1 VSIRVD
7 DADVFCRE
15 NGCMRIYLTAKSPL
29 TGCYVLTR
37 TSEESNYQVYED
49 LKYFNYFEEEFSDTL
64 LYIDYIIES
73 GIKYKYA
80 FQY

>member
-1 VSIRVD
+1 MQVD
-7 DADVFCRE
+7 DSSSYCTE
-15 NGCMRIYLTAKSPL
+15 NGCIRVYLTAKNSL

-37 TSEESNYQVYED
+37 TSEASNYQVYED
-49 LKYFNYFEEEFSDTL
+49 LRYFNYFEEEFNNTL
-64 LYIDYIIES
+64 LYTDFTIES